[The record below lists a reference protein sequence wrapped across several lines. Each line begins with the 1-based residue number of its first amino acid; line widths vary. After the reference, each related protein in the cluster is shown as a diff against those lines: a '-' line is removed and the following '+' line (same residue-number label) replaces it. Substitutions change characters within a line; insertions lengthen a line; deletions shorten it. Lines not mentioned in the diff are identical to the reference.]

1 MAQQAIAEKAFGK
14 DSRGSSG
21 EGAMAV
27 ATVTLLQ
34 FITNDLLSHRVYF
47 DNRARFVALGIQRAA
62 AVRAMLWPR
71 QRLLLGDLIVGNI
84 APPVAAMSGFGS
96 PPTLLVFRARLGFQG
111 YFGRVSCLANP
122 PLFSISF

>member
-1 MAQQAIAEKAFGK
+1 MGQQAIAEKAFGK
-14 DSRGSSG
+14 DSRRSSS

-47 DNRARFVALGIQRAA
+47 DNRARFAALGVQKAA

-84 APPVAAMSGFGS
+84 APPVATMSGLGS
-96 PPTLLVFRARLGFQG
+96 APTLRVFRGRIGFEG
-111 YFGRVSCLANP
+111 D
-122 PLFSISF
+122 FSRRS